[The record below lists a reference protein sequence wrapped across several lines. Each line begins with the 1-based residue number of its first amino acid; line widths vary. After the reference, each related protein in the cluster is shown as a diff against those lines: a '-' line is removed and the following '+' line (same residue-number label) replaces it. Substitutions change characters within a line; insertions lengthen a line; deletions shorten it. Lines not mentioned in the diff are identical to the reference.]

1 MIQLIQKWFLRR
13 LTSWSWPPFLTST
26 ISYSAWLIAFFLSLF
41 FSYFRIFLDYLL
53 ELIALLLSNTYQVQ
67 NKLILTNV
75 VDWLLESNILHVE
88 YPACIK
94 LINTFFENTTD
105 INFYVVILFTCRC
118 YFFFFILKRA
128 VINVNTILTT
138 TKKMTTPGGCQF

>member
-1 MIQLIQKWFLRR
+1 MSNKKLTKSKKATTQSKHNITDDTTYTEMIFDAIDKLELATLSNIHDFLF
-13 LTSWSWPPFLTST
+13 SVIDSIFVF
-26 ISYSAWLIAFFLSLF
+26 IFFW
-41 FSYFRIFLDYLL
+41 IFLDYLL

-94 LINTFFENTTD
+94 IINTNFENTTNTQ
-105 INFYVVILFTCRC
+105 NFMLLFC
-118 YFFFFILKRA
+118 LRA
-128 VINVNTILTT
+128 DVL
-138 TKKMTTPGGCQF
+138 F

>member
-1 MIQLIQKWFLRR
+1 MIQLIQKWFLMQ
-13 LTSWSWPPFLTST
+13 LTSWSWPPSLTST
-26 ISYSAWLIAFFLSLF
+26 ISYSAWLIAFL
-41 FSYFRIFLDYLL
+41 FSYFFWIFLDYLL

-94 LINTFFENTTD
+94 IINTNFENTT
-105 INFYVVILFTCRC
+105 NTKFYVVILFTCRC
-118 YFFFFILKRA
+118 FILKRA
-128 VINVNTILTT
+128 VINVKTTLTT
-138 TKKMTTPGGCQF
+138 TTEKPTIPSGCQF